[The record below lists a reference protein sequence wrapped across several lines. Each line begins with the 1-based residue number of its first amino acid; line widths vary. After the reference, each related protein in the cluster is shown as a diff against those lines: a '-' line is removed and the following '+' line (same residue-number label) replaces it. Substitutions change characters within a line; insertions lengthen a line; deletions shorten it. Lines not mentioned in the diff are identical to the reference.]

1 MNDKL
6 LPESPARRSI
16 AFTLAASAFSIAFLV
31 LAARE
36 HLARGGPMRVRTFAS
51 NSTND
56 PARAEREIL
65 LYQYVTRTVPENAT
79 IAVMRPDRREAD
91 QQMSRVAHGQLPFQ
105 RVVPQDT
112 LATESAPD
120 FVLTIGGRFD
130 DPRYELEHEVQ
141 AGSLWRRTR

>member
-1 MNDKL
+1 MRTSSTRDT
-6 LPESPARRSI
+6 RR
-16 AFTLAASAFSIAFLV
+16 LSAFELVSCVFAVAFIL

-51 NSTND
+51 NSTSD

-79 IAVMRPDRREAD
+79 IAVLRPDRRHDD
-91 QQMSRVAHGQLPFQ
+91 QQMSRIAHGQLPFQ
-105 RVVPQDT
+105 RVVPQET
-112 LATESAPD
+112 LGSNEAPD
-120 FVLTIGGRFD
+120 FVLTFGGRFE
-130 DPRYELEHEVQ
+130 DPRYALEHEAQ

>member
-1 MNDKL
+1 MKDDQVIAE
-6 LPESPARRSI
+6 PTHRSI

-112 LATESAPD
+112 LATASAPD

-130 DPRYELEHEVQ
+130 DPRYALEHEVQ